1 MEPVSKKAYFKS
13 ESNIESNLQKI
24 TSITKNLLNSK
35 SPKNKLSNN
44 KNSSL
49 SRNNFEFIFIIGK
62 GGFGKVWRVQEK
74 KTKALYAL
82 KEMSKTKIIDKK
94 SEKSINGEREFLS
107 YLHHPFIVNMHY
119 AFQDSD
125 NLYLVMDLL
134 TGGDLRYHCSRYR
147 SFSEEQT
154 RFFLACIIHSLN
166 YIHKNNV
173 IHRDIKPENLVL
185 DDKGYVCITDFGVAK
200 KNMKDNS
207 SETSGTPGYMCPEV
221 MNGKNHSF
229 PADFFSIGVIGY
241 EFMMGKRPY
250 RGRGRKEIK
259 EQMIKYQAK
268 ITVDEMKDGWSIES
282 VEFINSLLQRNERK
296 RLGYFRGVKELKEH
310 PWLKYYPWKDLAKKN
325 LPAPFVPEN
334 IDNFDK
340 KYCESVDDISDETQ
354 LRYDE
359 IALCTHF
366 NTAFEDFYFDKNEA
380 KRKDLNIDEYNETE
394 ENTEENDIEK
404 ENMDDN
410 GKENDIE
417 YNKDLENKFYEKNI
431 NVNHFEKNKKNLDQI
446 IKSKDQ
452 IFAID
457 NNEKDINNEI
467 ISKNNLNQNLKEKDL
482 ETNEKSNK
490 KLNDLILKK
499 RNNNFRKKNYILPK
513 NSSYISLMQNSNRR
527 DNLNN
532 LNQYSRYEEKKSNN
546 DFINIKKLCINSKNA
561 ISKITNQSNNIE
573 LKDKYDMLRK
583 RQNKI
588 NRLNNII
595 KMDSH
600 IKNVYNINNNEINN
614 INNNSNINI
623 YLSINMFN
631 KMLNNHYYKNK
642 KINNERYIMQ
652 DLLNKQKQLII
663 KDNKKKFL
671 DNYLNQ
677 VNKKKYFVKNN
688 NKVNNININKI
699 SRSNSVGLLLNHN
712 ILNVGKANNNKFFVN
727 KINI

>member
-1 MEPVSKKAYFKS
+1 
-13 ESNIESNLQKI
+13 
-24 TSITKNLLNSK
+24 
-35 SPKNKLSNN
+35 
-44 KNSSL
+44 
-49 SRNNFEFIFIIGK
+49 
-62 GGFGKVWRVQEK
+62 
-74 KTKALYAL
+74 
-82 KEMSKTKIIDKK
+82 MSKLKIIEKK
-94 SEKSINGEREFLS
+94 SEYSIIFEKEILS
-107 YLHHPFIVNMHY
+107 KLHNPFIVNMYY
-119 AFQDSD
+119 AFQDND
-125 NLYLVMDLL
+125 NLYLVMDYLK
-134 TGGDLRYHCSRYR
+134 GGDLRFHLTRHIH
-147 SFSEEQT
+147 FSEEQS
-154 RFFLACIIHSLN
+154 RFFICNILVALEYIHSQD
-166 YIHKNNV
+166 I

-185 DDKGYVCITDFGVAK
+185 DKNGYVRITDFGIAK
-200 KNMKDNS
+200 RKSEKNKMKGD
-207 SETSGTPGYMCPEV
+207 TSGTPGYMAPEV
-221 MNGKNHSF
+221 MRGIIHSF
-229 PADFFSIGVIGY
+229 EVDFFAIGVIGY

-417 YNKDLENKFYEKNI
+417 YNSKDLENKFYEKNI
-431 NVNHFEKNKKNLDQI
+431 NVNGFEKNKKNLEHI
-446 IKSKDQ
+446 IKNKDQ

-457 NNEKDINNEI
+457 NNEKDINNEV

-631 KMLNNHYYKNK
+631 KMLNNHLYKNK
-642 KINNERYIMQ
+642 NSNEKNIIQ
-652 DLLNKQKQLII
+652 DLLNKQRNLIMN
-663 KDNKKKFL
+663 DNKKKSL
-671 DNYLNQ
+671 DNYLNHGQ
-677 VNKKKYFVKNN
+677 KKNYLVKNS
-688 NKVNNININKI
+688 NKLKPGKI
-699 SRSNSVGLLLNHN
+699 FRSNSVGLFL
-712 ILNVGKANNNKFFVN
+712 NNNINFGKN
-727 KINI
+727 KNYKYNISNLVLNNFK

>member
-1 MEPVSKKAYFKS
+1 
-13 ESNIESNLQKI
+13 
-24 TSITKNLLNSK
+24 
-35 SPKNKLSNN
+35 
-44 KNSSL
+44 
-49 SRNNFEFIFIIGK
+49 
-62 GGFGKVWRVQEK
+62 
-74 KTKALYAL
+74 
-82 KEMSKTKIIDKK
+82 
-94 SEKSINGEREFLS
+94 
-107 YLHHPFIVNMHY
+107 
-119 AFQDSD
+119 
-125 NLYLVMDLL
+125 
-134 TGGDLRYHCSRYR
+134 
-147 SFSEEQT
+147 
-154 RFFLACIIHSLN
+154 
-166 YIHKNNV
+166 
-173 IHRDIKPENLVL
+173 
-185 DDKGYVCITDFGVAK
+185 
-200 KNMKDNS
+200 MKDNS

-457 NNEKDINNEI
+457 NNEKDINNEV

-631 KMLNNHYYKNK
+631 KMLNNHLYKNK
-642 KINNERYIMQ
+642 NSNEKNIIQ
-652 DLLNKQKQLII
+652 DLLNKQRNLIMN
-663 KDNKKKFL
+663 DNKKKSL
-671 DNYLNQ
+671 DNYLNHGQ
-677 VNKKKYFVKNN
+677 KKNYLVKNS
-688 NKVNNININKI
+688 NKLKPGKI
-699 SRSNSVGLLLNHN
+699 FRSNSVGLFL
-712 ILNVGKANNNKFFVN
+712 NNNINFGKN
-727 KINI
+727 KNYKYNISNLVLNNFK

>member
-1 MEPVSKKAYFKS
+1 MEPVSKKEYFKS

-35 SPKNKLSNN
+35 SPKNKLNNN

-74 KTKALYAL
+74 KTNALYAL

-125 NLYLVMDLL
+125 NLYFVMDLL

-268 ITVDEMKDGWSIES
+268 ITMDEMKDGWSIEG

-366 NTAFEDFYFDKNEA
+366 NTAFEDFYFDKNET
-380 KRKDLNIDEYNETE
+380 KRKELNYEEYNETE
-394 ENTEENDIEK
+394 ENTEDNDFEK

-410 GKENDIE
+410 GKDNDIE
-417 YNKDLENKFYEKNI
+417 YNSKDLENKLYEKNI
-431 NVNHFEKNKKNLDQI
+431 NINNFEKNKKNPEHI

-452 IFAID
+452 IFAKD
-457 NNEKDINNEI
+457 NNEKDANNKV
-467 ISKNNLNQNLKEKDL
+467 ISKNNLNPNLKEKDL

-490 KLNDLILKK
+490 RLNDLILKK

-631 KMLNNHYYKNK
+631 KMLNNHLYKNK
-642 KINNERYIMQ
+642 NSNEKNIIQ
-652 DLLNKQKQLII
+652 DLLNKQRNLIMN
-663 KDNKKKFL
+663 DNKKKSL
-671 DNYLNQ
+671 DNYLNHVQ
-677 VNKKKYFVKNN
+677 KKNYLVKNS
-688 NKVNNININKI
+688 NKLKPGKI
-699 SRSNSVGLLLNHN
+699 FRSNSVGLFL
-712 ILNVGKANNNKFFVN
+712 NNNINFGKN
-727 KINI
+727 KNYKYNINNLVLNNFK